1 METENFLVSSNQNP
15 DHRTRGKVLT
25 TKLPRFLHV
34 RIKEFLSGGVQAQ
47 MTKNLTFFLF
57 CLGIELLDLMLIPME
72 TYSTC
77 DFPGDAGFRTS
88 APSSECAQV
97 PSFDKLL
104 IL

>member
-1 METENFLVSSNQNP
+1 M
-15 DHRTRGKVLT
+15 LT
-25 TKLPRFLHV
+25 TKLPHFLHV
-34 RIKEFLSGGVQAQ
+34 RIKEFLSGGGGGGPSPND
-47 MTKNLTFFLF
+47 KKSDIFLF

-77 DFPGDAGFRTS
+77 DFRGDAGFRMS
-88 APSSECAQV
+88 APSSGCAQV